1 MLNHVV
7 LMGRLT
13 ADPELHMIDAETQ
26 KCVCNVVIA
35 CERKKKEQ
43 VDFIRCVAWNNRAK
57 FLWEWFRKGSMIA
70 LEGMLRTRSYE
81 KDGKRCFTMEVL
93 AENIYYRRKIKAV
106 HERNGAFCN
115 TGYGRTPRGKWL
127 EFRS

>member
-35 CERKKKEQ
+35 CERKKE
-43 VDFIRCVAWNNRAK
+43 
-57 FLWEWFRKGSMIA
+57 
-70 LEGMLRTRSYE
+70 RT
-81 KDGKRCFTMEVL
+81 G
-93 AENIYYRRKIKAV
+93 
-106 HERNGAFCN
+106 
-115 TGYGRTPRGKWL
+115 
-127 EFRS
+127 

>member
-43 VDFIRCVAWNNRAK
+43 VGVIPACSHLQIYRIHHADVIN
-57 FLWEWFRKGSMIA
+57 
-70 LEGMLRTRSYE
+70 MLLHPLCSGFQT
-81 KDGKRCFTMEVL
+81 
-93 AENIYYRRKIKAV
+93 ENIIIY
-106 HERNGAFCN
+106 H
-115 TGYGRTPRGKWL
+115 
-127 EFRS
+127 RSVMI

>member
-43 VDFIRCVAWNNRAK
+43 VLDLK
-57 FLWEWFRKGSMIA
+57 PGWEMMIKKLLN
-70 LEGMLRTRSYE
+70 LE
-81 KDGKRCFTMEVL
+81 
-93 AENIYYRRKIKAV
+93 N
-106 HERNGAFCN
+106 
-115 TGYGRTPRGKWL
+115 
-127 EFRS
+127 